1 MALIDLSEKFR
12 EIRSSVEGV
21 NFTDVKLTEKF
32 KKEYELYLSENRA
45 NGYSKVEFA
54 EFSTKIT
61 TSTGKAIFITNFW
74 FYIAAELSNYLDSL
88 SQQKNIFKDI
98 YKDADLQQAAVALR
112 DGVSEQEKSKIEN
125 YFSSKGYTNDD
136 LECFLS
142 FVSDYKSWGGVKT
155 IDRNDYYVSPL
166 LQAGN
171 LLAETQSAV
180 AEIAKQMSEYPALK
194 DSFTPIFVNKPRSL
208 HIATHGKEILKSE
221 TIRSFV
227 KEVFQYLYRENLSD
241 PLSSCLVEVET
252 DLGKKYLE
260 LVWGGQKIYRLFL
273 VSDTRLE
280 DSELTSGS
288 NIRYFNEPFD
298 NGSQL
303 WYLTNQWADNNG
315 DSKNSRDLGAFSS
328 IFNAIYQNLKIVKKD
343 GVYVLTSTTNNVGL
357 GEYLSKPFLLLAG
370 ISGTGKTRFVREQ
383 AKTSKQFAETYCLTS
398 VRPDWHEPSDL
409 LGYIS
414 RLAKD
419 GKAEYITTDVLQ
431 FIAKAWRAIA
441 DSGLAVEVQESE
453 DLGKRLVVSGE
464 RAVLEQ
470 VLPYWLC
477 LDEMNLAPVEQ
488 YFADY
493 LSVLETREW
502 CWTGDSFTYSCDALL
517 KPATIKDVADIEKL
531 RKALGFDN
539 SENKNYDELWQL
551 VCEYGLGI
559 PFNLLVAGTVN
570 MDETTHGF
578 SRKVIDRALSFDFGA
593 FFPNKFDEFSDF
605 GTPTSCNKRLS
616 YPIWSHANK
625 ADLADTFDA
634 DGTKTVAF
642 LSAVNAVLKS
652 TPFELAF
659 RALNELL
666 LAVASSQ
673 PQDDLALKAVW
684 DDCMM
689 CKVLPRIEGD
699 TDKLTTSDG
708 KALLVE
714 LNTVLAAQL
723 APIWL
728 ASDTDEANQR
738 PDLYREKIVADDATE
753 KEKILPIPCR
763 SKAKL
768 KWMSERL
775 ASATFTSFWP

>member
-1 MALIDLSEKFR
+1 MKGNRDEVFAYIFSKADEVGYMGLDSARSGKFQDELENDPELIRIAGEKLSRNYIKDT
-12 EIRSSVEGV
+12 IL
-21 NFTDVKLTEKF
+21 N
-32 KKEYELYLSENRA
+32 N
-45 NGYSKVEFA
+45 YSK
-54 EFSTKIT
+54 KQR
-61 TSTGKAIFITNFW
+61 
-74 FYIAAELSNYLDSL
+74 YISEDDVLSVFVELSDISVLGAKKDLENG
-88 SQQKNIFKDI
+88 IFKILYSNEEVECTSSSINEWQTVLKRFGKRRAGKTRFAFLTCGGIEKPQDE
-98 YKDADLQQAAVALR
+98 LGAVV
-112 DGVSEQEKSKIEN
+112 D
-125 YFSSKGYTNDD
+125 
-136 LECFLS
+136 
-142 FVSDYKSWGGVKT
+142 
-155 IDRNDYYVSPL
+155 
-166 LQAGN
+166 
-171 LLAETQSAV
+171 
-180 AEIAKQMSEYPALK
+180 
-194 DSFTPIFVNKPRSL
+194 
-208 HIATHGKEILKSE
+208 ILKSYGV
-221 TIRSFV
+221 TA
-227 KEVFQYLYRENLSD
+227 L
-241 PLSSCLVEVET
+241 
-252 DLGKKYLE
+252 
-260 LVWGGQKIYRLFL
+260 
-273 VSDTRLE
+273 
-280 DSELTSGS
+280 
-288 NIRYFNEPFD
+288 
-298 NGSQL
+298 
-303 WYLTNQWADNNG
+303 
-315 DSKNSRDLGAFSS
+315 
-328 IFNAIYQNLKIVKKD
+328 IVKPSQKPISIKL
-343 GVYVLTSTTNNVGL
+343 YLNNKSAQPFSLAKTGL
-357 GEYLSKPFLLLAG
+357 PKPFLLLAG

-441 DSGLAVEVQESE
+441 DSGLTVEVQESE
-453 DLGKRLVVSGE
+453 DQGERLVVAGE
-464 RAVLEQ
+464 RDELDK

-502 CWTGDSFTYSCDALL
+502 RWTGDSFAYSCDALL
-517 KPATIKDVADIEKL
+517 KSATINEVADIEKL
-531 RKALGFDN
+531 RKALGFD
-539 SENKNYDELWQL
+539 SAQYDELWAHICQ
-551 VCEYGLGI
+551 YGLGI

-593 FFPNKFDEFSDF
+593 FFPNDYNDF
-605 GTPTSCNKRLS
+605 FTPASCNKRLS
-616 YPIWSHANK
+616 YPIWSNASK
-625 ADLADTFDA
+625 ADLANTFDA
-634 DGTKTVAF
+634 DGAKTLAF

-673 PQDDLALKAVW
+673 PQDDLTLKAVW
-684 DDCMM
+684 DDFMM

-728 ASDTDEANQR
+728 ASDTDKTNQR
-738 PDLYREKIVADDATE
+738 PDLYRENIVADGATDEE
-753 KEKILPIPCR
+753 KVLRISCR

-768 KWMSERL
+768 QWMSERL

>member
-1 MALIDLSEKFR
+1 MTDLNTYFDSVSGQSKFPCSLGSLGGFVNFRNSGQRGSVKEFTLSLESILSGLKDIRSNLKEFSSMTRYVEKEWRDNGSKYFTDLILNSMITVQTKPCFTTFSKIINWATEKDFSDYDDNAIDLS
-12 EIRSSVEGV
+12 
-21 NFTDVKLTEKF
+21 
-32 KKEYELYLSENRA
+32 SE
-45 NGYSKVEFA
+45 
-54 EFSTKIT
+54 
-61 TSTGKAIFITNFW
+61 
-74 FYIAAELSNYLDSL
+74 SL
-88 SQQKNIFKDI
+88 NVTI
-98 YKDADLQQAAVALR
+98 
-112 DGVSEQEKSKIEN
+112 EKIEN
-125 YFSSKGYTNDD
+125 
-136 LECFLS
+136 LALS
-142 FVSDYKSWGGVKT
+142 FSPNEHAKKKRIINAVK
-155 IDRNDYYVSPL
+155 PL
-166 LQAGN
+166 EA
-171 LLAETQSAV
+171 
-180 AEIAKQMSEYPALK
+180 
-194 DSFTPIFVNKPRSL
+194 
-208 HIATHGKEILKSE
+208 
-221 TIRSFV
+221 
-227 KEVFQYLYRENLSD
+227 
-241 PLSSCLVEVET
+241 
-252 DLGKKYLE
+252 
-260 LVWGGQKIYRLFL
+260 
-273 VSDTRLE
+273 
-280 DSELTSGS
+280 
-288 NIRYFNEPFD
+288 
-298 NGSQL
+298 QL
-303 WYLTNQWADNNG
+303 
-315 DSKNSRDLGAFSS
+315 
-328 IFNAIYQNLKIVKKD
+328 
-343 GVYVLTSTTNNVGL
+343 
-357 GEYLSKPFLLLAG
+357 LSKPFLLLAG

-419 GKAEYITTDVLQ
+419 GEAEYITTDVLQ

-441 DSGLAVEVQESE
+441 DSGLAIEVQESE
-453 DLGKRLVVSGE
+453 DQGERLVVAGE

-502 CWTGDSFTYSCDALL
+502 CWTDDSFTYSSDALL
-517 KPATIKDVADIEKL
+517 KPATINEVADKEKL
-531 RKALGFDN
+531 REALGFDGGQ
-539 SENKNYDELWQL
+539 YDELWADICQ
-551 VCEYGLGI
+551 YGLGI

-593 FFPNKFDEFSDF
+593 FFPNDYHDF
-605 GTPTSCNKRLS
+605 FTPSSCNKRLS
-616 YPIWSHANK
+616 YPIWSNASK

-642 LSAVNAVLKS
+642 LSAVNAVLKN

-684 DDCMM
+684 DDFMM

-714 LNTVLAAQL
+714 LSTVLADQL

-728 ASDTDEANQR
+728 ASDTDETNQR
-738 PDLYREKIVADDATE
+738 PDLYREKIVPDGATE
-753 KEKILPIPCR
+753 EEKVLCIPCR

-768 KWMSERL
+768 QWMSERL